1 MPINELETAISM
13 GLLDDSFRN
22 YRMQYL
28 SGFDIESLETPID
41 GLDEISSEMSV
52 QTVVSISVATNIP
65 GFETRHFCRAS
76 MDPIDAMILITEFL
90 DYLVLLSNELQKLIP
105 KEITDLIAKLE
116 EQLKNQPFSKSKSKK
131 MKLLRYFKA
140 YRVLNVFGFNSGK
153 NIGYRILSIY
163 I

>member
-13 GLLDDSFRN
+13 GLLDESFRN
-22 YRMQYL
+22 YRMPYL

-65 GFETRHFCRAS
+65 GFETKHFCRAS
-76 MDPIDAMILITEFL
+76 MDPIDAMILVTEFL
-90 DYLVLLSNELQKLIP
+90 DYLVLLSNALQKFIP

-153 NIGYRILSIY
+153 KTGYRI
-163 I
+163 

>member
-65 GFETRHFCRAS
+65 GFETKHFCRAS
-76 MDPIDAMILITEFL
+76 MDPIDAMILVTEFL

-105 KEITDLIAKLE
+105 KEITDLIAQLE